1 LIVALERPR
10 ILYLLGVTL
19 GQLRRSGVHRVAV
32 ETARA
37 LATRADL
44 HLVRYDSLEGG
55 LRHLDADEIDDIF
68 GAGDW
73 PPGVRVDPRARRV
86 GRPFRDGFDRAKPP
100 WLLVPEVVWHEA
112 QGTEKLAR
120 AISQCRAWGVR
131 TAHIFYDLI
140 PIHNPVYQGGA
151 APHAAYVAELV
162 RTDLILAISTDSGEQ
177 LAAYWAAQGVQ
188 TTPPIVSAPL
198 PDGGFSKATPKAA
211 GDVRAR
217 TGPIAL
223 IGTVEPRKRQMQ
235 VLKAFAAAR
244 AKSPEAAKRKLLVI
258 GSLHPYV
265 ANAFNAFI
273 ARNPWVDYR
282 DYVSD
287 AELSAAYATAEFS
300 VFASDDEGYGLP
312 IAESLTAGAPCLC
325 ANFGAMGEIAAGGG
339 CFAVDVRDDA
349 ALEAAIVTLCEQPAE
364 RARLHRE
371 IASRKF
377 QTWGDYADTLLH
389 HMAQMDAAPHA
400 AAPQPRADGAKDLTQ
415 VMAFDSAAAR
425 TRFVETT
432 DRALEPGL
440 LPSRLAIGQAEAAG
454 MAAEVNAE
462 TTRRARIAATEAAYR
477 TACAATARQYPA
489 HPLRPIFL
497 RVLISTF
504 NRRDFVTANV
514 QWLLKSILPTTD
526 VTIDLVVVDG
536 GSTDGT
542 VQALRQ
548 IVDPRFTL
556 VESPANVGM
565 LGGLRESSKPRD
577 AFYVWVVGDDDY
589 IRPKEFA
596 AIVKALQDN
605 VGVPLAALNFG
616 VYHRAAWN
624 PGDQVEHLQAEA
636 HPMAAAPAQ
645 SGLIPVAR
653 AAEQHDNLFT
663 AIYSLV
669 WRADVFSAAFDHAFD
684 GSPFSSLTE
693 AIPCTE
699 AVVGEFGACDIL
711 WWGAP
716 AVAGNAHNSWSHHR
730 PRWHGLVMPQAFA
743 LARDI
748 GVDPAILQQW
758 ADMHLDLF
766 REALAIAKARDT
778 AHGLT
783 PAMLDLAHIHFRQDV
798 TPELN
803 A

>member
-1 LIVALERPR
+1 
-10 ILYLLGVTL
+10 
-19 GQLRRSGVHRVAV
+19 VHRVAV

-44 HLVRYDSLEGG
+44 HLVRYDVLEGG
-55 LRHLDADEIDDIF
+55 LRHLDSDEIDDVF
-68 GAGDW
+68 GPGDW
-73 PPGVRVDPRARRV
+73 PPGVRVNPRARRI
-86 GRPFRDGFDRAKPP
+86 GRPFRDGFDRSKST
-100 WLLVPEVVWHEA
+100 WLLVPEVVWHEP

-140 PIHNPVYQGGA
+140 PIHNVVYQGGA

-162 RTDLILAISTDSGEQ
+162 RTDLILAISADSGDQ
-177 LAAYWAAQGVQ
+177 LAAYWSAQGVAK
-188 TTPPIVSAPL
+188 TPPIVAAPL
-198 PDGGFSKATPKAA
+198 PDGGFSKATPQAA
-211 GDVRAR
+211 PDGRER

-235 VLKAFAAAR
+235 VLKAFASAR
-244 AKSPEAAKRKLLVI
+244 AKSTEAAKRKLLVI

-265 ANAFNAFI
+265 ANEFNAFL
-273 ARNPWVDYR
+273 ARNPWVEYR

-287 AELSAAYATAEFS
+287 AELSAAFATAEFT

-312 IAESLTAGAPCLC
+312 ISESLTAGAPCVC
-325 ANFGAMGEIAAGGG
+325 ANFGAMGEIAEGGG
-339 CFAVDVRDDA
+339 CFTVDVRDDA
-349 ALEAAIVTLCEQPAE
+349 ALEAALTTLCEQPAE
-364 RARLHRE
+364 LARLHRE
-371 IASRKF
+371 ISDRQFK
-377 QTWGDYADTLLH
+377 TWGDYADALLH
-389 HMAQMDAAPHA
+389 HMAEVDAAFRAGAP
-400 AAPQPRADGAKDLTQ
+400 AAPTDAGGLSQVLT
-415 VMAFDSAAAR
+415 FESAAAR
-425 TRFVETT
+425 TRFIETT
-432 DRALEPGL
+432 DRTVQPGL
-440 LPSRLAIGQAEAAG
+440 LPSRLAIGKAEAAQ
-454 MAAEVNAE
+454 MAATLAADTV
-462 TTRRARIAATEAAYR
+462 RRARIAATEAAYR
-477 TACAATARQYPA
+477 TACTATARDYAA

-497 RVLISTF
+497 RILISTY

-514 QWLLKSILPTTD
+514 QWLLKSILPATD

-548 IVDPRFTL
+548 IIDPRFTL

-565 LGGLRESSKPRD
+565 LGGLRESAKQRD

-589 IRPKEFA
+589 IQPKAFG
-596 AIVKALQDN
+596 AIVRALQDN

-616 VYHRAAWN
+616 VYHRAAWH
-624 PGDQVEHLQAEA
+624 PGDQVEQLLAEA
-636 HPMAAAPAQ
+636 NPMAATPAQ
-645 SGLIPVAR
+645 SGLMPIAR

-663 AIYSLV
+663 AIYSLI
-669 WRADVFSAAFDHAFD
+669 WRADVLSTAFDHAFD

-693 AIPCTE
+693 AIPCTQ
-699 AVVGEFGACDIL
+699 AIVDEFGACDIL
-711 WWGAP
+711 WWATP

-743 LARDI
+743 LARDV
-748 GVDPAILQQW
+748 GVDPVILQQW

-766 REALAIAKARDT
+766 RDALAIAKDRKTPFA
-778 AHGLT
+778 LT
-783 PAMLDLAHIHFRQDV
+783 PAMLELAHIHFRKDV
-798 TPELN
+798 TPELD

>member
-1 LIVALERPR
+1 LPSADSSRPR

-44 HLVRYDSLEGG
+44 HLVRYDTLEGG
-55 LRHLDADEIDDIF
+55 LRHLDTEEIDDVF

-86 GRPFRDGFDRAKPP
+86 GRPFREGFDRSKPT
-100 WLLVPEVVWHEA
+100 WLLVPEVVWHEP

-131 TAHIFYDLI
+131 TAHIFYDMI

-162 RTDLILAISTDSGEQ
+162 RTDLILSISADSGAQ
-177 LAAYWAAQGVQ
+177 LSAYWAAQGVPQ
-188 TTPPIVSAPL
+188 TPPIIAAPL
-198 PDGGFSKATPKAA
+198 PDGGFSKATPQASA
-211 GDVRAR
+211 DSPAR

-265 ANAFNAFI
+265 ANDFNAFL
-273 ARNPWVDYR
+273 ARHPWVIYR

-287 AELSAAYATAEFS
+287 AELSAAFATAEFT

-312 IAESLTAGAPCLC
+312 ISESLTAGAPCVC
-325 ANFGAMGEIAAGGG
+325 ANFGAMSEIAEGGG
-339 CFAVDVRDDA
+339 CFTVDVRDDA
-349 ALEAAIVTLCEQPAE
+349 ALEAALLTLCEQPAE
-364 RARLHRE
+364 LARLHRE

-377 QTWGDYADTLLH
+377 KSWGDYADSLLH
-389 HMAQMDAAPHA
+389 EMAKVDAVSVASTPVAPGDAEGLPH
-400 AAPQPRADGAKDLTQ
+400 
-415 VMAFDSAAAR
+415 VMAFPSAAAR
-425 TRFVETT
+425 TRFIEST
-432 DRALEPGL
+432 DRTVEPRL
-440 LPSRLAIGQAEAAG
+440 LPSRLAIGQAEAKT
-454 MAAEVNAE
+454 MAATLAAE
-462 TTRRARIAATEAAYR
+462 TARRARIAATETAYR
-477 TACAATARQYPA
+477 AACIATARQYTSP
-489 HPLRPIFL
+489 PLRPIFL
-497 RVLISTF
+497 RILISTY

-514 QWLLKSILPTTD
+514 HWLLKSVLPATD
-526 VTIDLVVVDG
+526 VTINLVVVDG

-542 VQALRQ
+542 VQALRE
-548 IVDPRFTL
+548 IIDPRFIL

-565 LGGLRESSKPRD
+565 LGGLRESAKQRD
-577 AFYVWVVGDDDY
+577 ALYIWVVGDDDY
-589 IRPKEFA
+589 IRPKELDG
-596 AIVKALQDN
+596 IVKALQHN
-605 VGVPLAALNFG
+605 VGVPLAAVNFG
-616 VYHRAAWN
+616 VYHRAAWH
-624 PGDQVEHLQAEA
+624 PGDQVGQLLAEA
-636 HPMAAAPAQ
+636 NPMAATPAP
-645 SGLIPVAR
+645 SGLMPIAR
-653 AAEQHDNLFT
+653 VAEQHDNLFT
-663 AIYSLV
+663 AIYSLI
-669 WRADVFSAAFDHAFD
+669 WRADVLSTAFDHAFD

-699 AVVGEFGACDIL
+699 TIVGEFGACEAL
-711 WWGAP
+711 WWAPP

-743 LARDI
+743 LARDV
-748 GVDPAILQQW
+748 GVDPVLLQKW

-766 REALAIAKARDT
+766 REALAIARDRET
-778 AHGLT
+778 PYGVT
-783 PAMLDLAHIHFRQDV
+783 PAMLELAHIHFRQDV
-798 TPELN
+798 TPELD

>member
-1 LIVALERPR
+1 MPSAEPSRPQL
-10 ILYLLGVTL
+10 LYLLGATL

-44 HLVRYDSLEGG
+44 HLVRYDTLEGG
-55 LRHLDADEIDDIF
+55 LRHLDTEEIDDVF

-86 GRPFRDGFDRAKPP
+86 GRPFREGFDRSKPT
-100 WLLVPEVVWHEA
+100 WLLVPEVVWHEP

-120 AISQCRAWGVR
+120 AISQCRTWGVR

-162 RTDLILAISTDSGEQ
+162 RTDLIMAISADSGDQ

-188 TTPPIVSAPL
+188 KTPRIVAAPL
-198 PDGGFSKATPKAA
+198 PDGGFSKATPRAA
-211 GDVRAR
+211 ADAPAR

-265 ANAFNAFI
+265 ANDFNAFL
-273 ARNPWVDYR
+273 ARNPWVVYR

-287 AELSAAYATAEFS
+287 AELSSAFATAEFT

-349 ALEAAIVTLCEQPAE
+349 ALEAALTALCEQPAE
-364 RARLHRE
+364 LARLHRE
-371 IASRKF
+371 IAARKF
-377 QTWGDYADTLLH
+377 KTWGDYADTLLR
-389 HMAQMDAAPHA
+389 HMAEVDAASDASAP
-400 AAPQPRADGAKDLTQ
+400 AAPGDDDGLPQ

-425 TRFVETT
+425 TRFIETT
-432 DRALEPGL
+432 DRSVEPRL
-440 LPSRLAIGQAEAAG
+440 LPSRLAIGEAQ
-454 MAAEVNAE
+454 AAEMGATLAAE
-462 TTRRARIAATEAAYR
+462 TARRARIAATEAAYR
-477 TACAATARQYPA
+477 AACTAAARQHPS

-497 RVLISTF
+497 RLLISTY

-514 QWLLKSILPTTD
+514 QWLLKSVLPATD

-542 VQALRQ
+542 VKALSE

-565 LGGLRESSKPRD
+565 LGGWRESAKLRD

-589 IRPKEFA
+589 IRPKEFG
-596 AIVKALQDN
+596 AIVKALQAN
-605 VGVPLAALNFG
+605 VGVPLAAVNFG

-624 PGDQVEHLQAEA
+624 PGDQVEQLLAEA
-636 HPMAAAPAQ
+636 HPMAAAPAP
-645 SGLIPVAR
+645 SGLIPTAR

-663 AIYSLV
+663 AIYTIV
-669 WRADVFSAAFDHAFD
+669 WRADVLSATYDHAFD
-684 GSPFSSLTE
+684 GLPFSNMIE

-699 AVVGEFGACDIL
+699 AILGEYGACDIL
-711 WWGAP
+711 WWGHP
-716 AVAGNAHNSWSHHR
+716 ALAGNAHNSWSHHR

-743 LARDI
+743 LARDV
-748 GVDPAILQQW
+748 GVDPLLLQQW
-758 ADMHLDLF
+758 ADMHLNLF
-766 REALAIAKARDT
+766 REALAIARERGAP
-778 AHGLT
+778 HGLT
-783 PAMLDLAHIHFRQDV
+783 PAMLELAHIHFRQDV
-798 TPELN
+798 SPELD